1 MKTYFIYL
9 LLNLSL
15 LTGIFCQPYL
25 EWESRF
31 TGVNPVGNDNGNVI
45 KVDDDG
51 NVYVGG
57 KTAGLSN
64 FDYITIKYSPE
75 GDTVWSRTHN
85 GTGNGDDEILAIEV
99 DFFKNVYV
107 TGRSMGSSSGFDI
120 VTIKYD
126 INGNVLWRHTH
137 NDSFNEDDLAKDVKV
152 DAFGNVYVCGSVRIS
167 NNKPLIIKISQNGS
181 TLWTINSSVYND
193 LDSAEDLLF
202 GIDGNL
208 LVSAVDYFSFNLS
221 KTSYRI
227 LEIDPNTGVVLR
239 GYNSDIIDGFPVKF
253 KIDASG
259 NIYVLSSA
267 WRSINYEVFW
277 AKFNKGIT
285 ASSIYNGFTIPAL
298 SPAID
303 FELDNENNLYIL
315 GYRYF
320 VRNSHYLL
328 KINFDITEF
337 WERNYNSTSFSDDTP
352 LSIHL
357 SKTEDSNPSIYVTG
371 FNSLGDVTIT
381 KYSNA
386 GDSLWTNFFECS
398 SNISSVIN
406 ASQIDDCD
414 NIYLTGS
421 SSCNNSGQD
430 IKTYKYSTLEKPE
443 IIASK
448 INPICA
454 GDTIILSVES
464 CSNCT
469 YLWSNGNTNDS
480 ILIQPFFTS
489 TYTVT
494 VTLESGC
501 QVVSFP
507 YAIQVNPRLAPSV
520 DISTLDIEIC
530 AFEQITVQAQPMN
543 GGNTP
548 GFQWYLNGVLQDNNN
563 NSIFQTPLVTNSEIY
578 CVLTTSENCFT
589 NLTAISDTINI
600 LVNQLPIVSLSV
612 DGPIRFCLGDS
623 VTILSEN
630 VGVSFEWSNQSN
642 GENITVTQ
650 SGNYSLTITDANGC
664 TGESEIISVTVDTL
678 PQPIITPD
686 GNTSFCEGGSVQ
698 LHGGNFQT
706 YIWSAGETSQN
717 ITVSTTGDYKVTV
730 TDSNGCTGI
739 SSPITVN
746 VNDILFVEIIYDGD
760 NNICPDESITLQSSV
775 TGIEYSWNTNES
787 TASII
792 VSGAGTYQLSVTDAN
807 GCTGI
812 SDQVIINEF
821 TVSDIEI
828 DTIGMTTFCAGDSV
842 ILTSSSSA
850 TYHWSNGSSSQETT
864 IYNAGNYNV
873 TVTDANGCRNTSDNV
888 TISVLPLPQPVI
900 TPNGNV
906 AFCEGGSVILQTSS
920 FEKYKWSSDETTSAI
935 VVDHSG
941 IFVVTVED
949 SNGCSGI
956 SEPIS
961 VIEYENPIVEI
972 QSLSGNTI
980 CDGDSTTLISSI
992 EGISYSWNTNET
1004 TDKIVISTS
1013 GTYQLT
1019 ITDQNGCEGVSEPF
1033 EVTVLPLPMIQI
1045 DTIGN
1050 TAFCSGDSVILRCNE
1065 AVAYLWNNGH
1075 TTREIKAFTTGSFQV
1090 TITGE
1095 NNCKNK
1101 SEIILVTSYS
1111 NPVPQLNLSG
1121 NISLCTGDSISLFTE
1136 EGYVYLWNTGD
1147 NSQLINI
1154 SEEGSY
1160 WVNVIDQNG
1169 CTGISDVV
1177 SLSLDTL
1184 PDVVILLIGNDTIC
1198 QGEMV
1203 TLKAINAVSYVW
1215 NSGQIGSEIHI
1226 TVSGQY
1232 RVEGTNSQGCS
1243 QVESISIVVKE
1254 NLEPMVT
1261 ISSPQNSVCEGDLVV
1276 FTSSVTNEGI
1286 NPSYQWFVNGVD
1298 QLVNLPEFSTNTLEN
1313 GTSVFCRM
1321 TSDEQCLTKPFD
1333 NSNSISVAVND
1344 IVDPKIE
1351 IVSVPE
1357 ILYECLEYE
1366 FNADLTN
1373 QGSIPE
1379 VKWFINGIFISD
1391 NPTFV
1396 YADFKAGDKLFCSL
1410 ASSLPCISN
1419 ALVYSD
1425 TISLN
1430 VSPLPLPVIIFSND
1444 SISSTNYQS
1453 SNYSYNWY
1461 VNGQLVSNQQIIS
1474 CQEYGNG
1481 NYYLEISVNDCMVTS
1496 QILSVA
1502 NCTVS
1507 SEDIS
1512 NEDKILVYPNP
1523 TTGILR
1529 IENKEQNDLFNLI
1542 EFYDAY
1548 GRIISNHVNINKT
1561 NNKFIEIDLSSFP
1574 SGVYFFKVGNKK
1586 GVNELKIVK
1595 I

>member
-1 MKTYFIYL
+1 MKTYFIFL

-51 NVYVGG
+51 YVYVGG

-137 NDSFNEDDLAKDVKV
+137 NDSFNEDDLAKDVRV

-227 LEIDPNTGVVLR
+227 LEIDTNTGVVLR

-443 IIASK
+443 ITASK

-480 ILIQPFFTS
+480 ILIQPLFTT

-520 DISTLDIEIC
+520 DISTPDIEIC
-530 AFEQITVQAQPMN
+530 AFEQITVQSQPMN

-578 CVLTTSENCFT
+578 CVLTTSENCYT

-612 DGPIRFCLGDS
+612 DGPIRFCQGDS

-642 GENITVTQ
+642 EENITVIQ

-664 TGESEIISVTVDTL
+664 IGESEIINVTVDTL
-678 PQPIITPD
+678 PEPIITPD
-686 GNTSFCEGGSVQ
+686 GNTS
-698 LHGGNFQT
+698 
-706 YIWSAGETSQN
+706 
-717 ITVSTTGDYKVTV
+717 
-730 TDSNGCTGI
+730 
-739 SSPITVN
+739 
-746 VNDILFVEIIYDGD
+746 
-760 NNICPDESITLQSSV
+760 
-775 TGIEYSWNTNES
+775 
-787 TASII
+787 
-792 VSGAGTYQLSVTDAN
+792 
-807 GCTGI
+807 
-812 SDQVIINEF
+812 
-821 TVSDIEI
+821 
-828 DTIGMTTFCAGDSV
+828 
-842 ILTSSSSA
+842 
-850 TYHWSNGSSSQETT
+850 
-864 IYNAGNYNV
+864 
-873 TVTDANGCRNTSDNV
+873 
-888 TISVLPLPQPVI
+888 
-900 TPNGNV
+900 
-906 AFCEGGSVILQTSS
+906 FCEGGSVILQTSS
-920 FEKYKWSSDETTSAI
+920 FEKYKWSSGETTSAI

-941 IFVVTVED
+941 TFVVTVED

-961 VIEYENPIVEI
+961 VIEYENPFVEI

-992 EGISYSWNTNET
+992 SGSSYSWNTNET
-1004 TDKIVISTS
+1004 TDKIVICTS

-1065 AVAYLWNNGH
+1065 AVAYLWNNGN

-1095 NNCKNK
+1095 NNCKNN
-1101 SEIILVTSYS
+1101 SEIIQVTSYS

-1184 PDVVILLIGNDTIC
+1184 PDVEILLIGNDTIC

-1215 NSGQIGSEIHI
+1215 NSGQIGSEILI

-1243 QVESISIVVKE
+1243 QVESIWIIVKE

-1453 SNYSYNWY
+1453 SDYSYNWY

-1481 NYYLEISVNDCMVTS
+1481 NYYLEIWINDCTVTS
-1496 QILSVA
+1496 QILNVA

-1507 SEDIS
+1507 SNNVFKDVQIKA
-1512 NEDKILVYPNP
+1512 NPNP

-1529 IENKEQNDLFNLI
+1529 IEYEDQNDFFNVL

-1561 NNKFIEIDLSSFP
+1561 NNKFIEIDLSFFP
-1574 SGVYFFKVGNKK
+1574 SGVYFLKVGNKK